1 MGDLWTWLADPG
13 NWQGPAGIPTR
24 LAEHIMLSLPPV
36 LLAGMLAVPLGILL
50 GHVRRGA
57 FVAISF
63 ANIGRA
69 VPSFAIL
76 VLALPVALR
85 WGLGLSYW
93 PAFVALFV
101 LAVPPIL
108 TNSYTGVREAD
119 PEVVEAGRGM
129 GLRERE
135 VLWGVEIPLG
145 LPLVLT
151 GIRVAAVHV
160 IATATLAALVAGGGL
175 GRFIIDGFA
184 TGDTPQ
190 VVGGAILVAALAVS
204 AELGLSAFERVSV
217 SPGLRPSGYLDQL
230 QDVKPG

>member
-57 FVAISF
+57 FVAISL
-63 ANIGRA
+63 ANVGRA

-93 PAFVALFV
+93 PAFFALVV

-108 TNSYTGVREAD
+108 TNSYAGVRDAN

-129 GLRERE
+129 GLRERQ

-145 LPLVLT
+145 LPLILT
-151 GIRVAAVHV
+151 GIRVATVHV

-184 TGDTPQ
+184 TGEAPQ
-190 VVGGAILVAALAVS
+190 VVGGAVLVAVLAVA

-217 SPGLRPSGYLDQL
+217 SPGLRRSGLDQL